1 MNLYKLTRK
10 ILDRKT
16 GKLVSSQIIEN
27 VDMSEEEYYK
37 PIVESVTKKI
47 MNDLIKAGDT
57 K

>member
-47 MNDLIKAGDT
+47 MADLIKVGDI